1 MSGAICPLHQHQAP
15 WSSRVKG
22 QKFHSHSSTMQWPM
36 AWYLYCP
43 PPPWHSQSP
52 ALSPSTTG
60 SSPYLWD
67 VFQGVPS
74 RLSLELS
81 FCTYPQCRGPR
92 LAEPLVQTIGARP
105 GPESQASLGTSG
117 LRVPLSQS
125 SEQCCSGVLENYLA
139 GVWTE
144 GQRAKGL
151 EAEPLLGLGQQ
162 VPQQLQLLC
171 EVDLWMVGGSG
182 KGLSCWGS
190 GEGVRPMS
198 SPSCRPS
205 SGQEPSH
212 SVQRDTNS

>member
-1 MSGAICPLHQHQAP
+1 MGECGRAQGVLLLEEHDVWGHLPTPSAPGPLVQQSEGSEVPQSLKHQAVAHGLVP
-15 WSSRVKG
+15 V
-22 QKFHSHSSTMQWPM
+22 
-36 AWYLYCP
+36 LP
-43 PPPWHSQSP
+43 PHTWHSQSP

-74 RLSLELS
+74 KLSLELS

-125 SEQCCSGVLENYLA
+125 SEQGCSGVLENYLA

-151 EAEPLLGLGQQ
+151 EAEPLLDLGQQ
-162 VPQQLQLLC
+162 VPQQLQLPC
-171 EVDLWMVGGSG
+171 EVDLWMVGG
-182 KGLSCWGS
+182 LERGS
-190 GEGVRPMS
+190 PVGGVER
-198 SPSCRPS
+198 
-205 SGQEPSH
+205 E
-212 SVQRDTNS
+212 